1 VTEQEQLELAAREL
15 VEAFVQALQTMDLAP
30 APAREAAEAPP
41 AAGPGARVTPAR
53 PDGA

>member
-1 VTEQEQLELAAREL
+1 MTEQEQLELAAREL

-30 APAREAAEAPP
+30 APARPAAEAP
-41 AAGPGARVTPAR
+41 AAGPSAPVTPAR